1 MKSYFT
7 QSGGGATVV
16 DLTTSHYKIVEKIG
30 QGDMG
35 DVYCAEDTNL
45 GRQVAIKVL
54 PEQFTHDPERL
65 SRFERETQL
74 LTSLN
79 YPNVDEIHGLAESD
93 GVWFLALELVGGKTL
108 GRAINRKA
116 ETTPIRRSPILCPGN
131 ESCFTAALRE

>member
-1 MKSYFT
+1 M
-7 QSGGGATVV
+7 V
-16 DLTTSHYKIVEKIG
+16 DRTTSHYKIVEKIG

-35 DVYCAEDTNL
+35 DVYCAEDPNL

-54 PEQFTHDPERL
+54 PEQFTHTPQRL
-65 SRFERETQL
+65 SRFEREAQQ

-79 YPNVDEIHGLAESD
+79 YPDVDAIHGLAESD

-108 GRAINRKA
+108 GRAINQKA

-131 ESCFTAALRE
+131 ESCFTVALRE

>member
-1 MKSYFT
+1 M
-7 QSGGGATVV
+7 V
-16 DLTTSHYKIVEKIG
+16 DRTTSHYKIVEKIG

-54 PEQFTHDPERL
+54 PEQFTHDPQRL
-65 SRFERETQL
+65 SRFERESQL

-79 YPNVDEIHGLAESD
+79 YPNVDAIHGLAEAD

-108 GRAINRKA
+108 GRAINERPKPHPSA
-116 ETTPIRRSPILCPGN
+116 VPPYCVLATNRVSPQL
-131 ESCFTAALRE
+131 

>member
-1 MKSYFT
+1 
-7 QSGGGATVV
+7 VV
-16 DLTTSHYKIVEKIG
+16 DRTTSHYKIADKIG

-54 PEQFTHDPERL
+54 PEQFPHDSQRL

-79 YPNVDEIHGLAESD
+79 YPNVDAIHGLAEPD
-93 GVWFLALELVGGKTL
+93 GV
-108 GRAINRKA
+108 
-116 ETTPIRRSPILCPGN
+116 
-131 ESCFTAALRE
+131 